1 MRKLDF
7 NEYKLCQI
15 LGRVFEQSIELSN
28 LSSLLF
34 IRRFMTSEEAKCFF
48 DKTYLVLSSNE
59 EDIIHELNERY
70 APSSKKET
78 LTKNEMYWVGYIY
91 GALSFL
97 YELPGKS
104 VYRLFPA
111 KETVRYYNIYHT
123 FGIEEAA
130 ERMMENI
137 GYKKADPTERGVQ
150 IMRRLYGFA
159 S

>member
-15 LGRVFEQSIELSN
+15 LGRVFERSIDLST

-48 DKTYLVLSSNE
+48 DKTYLTLSSNE
-59 EDIIHELNERY
+59 EDIIYELNKKF
-70 APSSKKET
+70 ASSSRKET
-78 LTKNEMYWVGYIY
+78 LTKNEMYWIGYIY

-111 KETVRYYNIYHT
+111 KEIVRYYNIYHT

-137 GYKKADPTERGVQ
+137 GYKKVDFTEKGVQ
-150 IMRRLYGFA
+150 IMRRLYGFVA
-159 S
+159 